1 MICSIT
7 SYPMTCDPADV
18 VANQKQMQI
27 MNWFCSDMHVRGEYP
42 YYMKRFFA
50 EHNITIHQEPEDAA
64 ILKAGTVDFYTFSY
78 YMSNCVTTHKDAEDV
93 GGNIATGKNEPLPE
107 SQRLGL
113 ADRPHWPALHPERDL
128 RSLSSAHDGSGK
140 RPGRLR
146 CEERGRQD
154 PRQLPHRLPAGS
166 HRADGPRL

>member
-1 MICSIT
+1 M
-7 SYPMTCDPADV
+7 

-93 GGNIATGKNEPLPE
+93 GGNIATGKKNPYLKASDWAGRSTPLACATP
-107 SQRLGL
+107 
-113 ADRPHWPALHPERDL
+113 
-128 RSLSSAHDGSGK
+128 
-140 RPGRLR
+140 
-146 CEERGRQD
+146 
-154 PRQLPHRLPAGS
+154 
-166 HRADGPRL
+166 